1 MNNHDNKE
9 IRTSLSGHINT
20 LEDIAEYKA
29 RVKEEIKADERRIGE
44 QWQTLFK
51 ADEYKGN
58 NRWMGILNTSMGML
72 DGAILGWK
80 LYRQFKKNPIFKK
93 FR

>member
-9 IRTSLSGHINT
+9 ISTSMTGHINT

-29 RVKEEIKADERRIGE
+29 RIKEEIKADERLIGQ
-44 QWQTLFK
+44 QWQSLFN
-51 ADEYKGN
+51 ADESKKN
-58 NRWMGILNTSMGML
+58 NRWFNLLNTGMGMV